1 MTGVLDVLG
10 LVITA
15 LERARVRYTIGGS
28 FASSFAGEPRASLDA
43 DIVVE
48 MNRDQVAPF
57 VEALGTAF
65 YADEDALRRAVTSGS
80 STNVIHQASGVK
92 VDLFVASSALE
103 RQQLARRRP
112 VTVDVGRIWYVHS
125 PEDILL
131 QKLLWYRRGS
141 ESSERQWRDIL
152 GILLVRGETLDRAYV
167 DDTAVKLQ
175 LDDLLERAR
184 REVQGR

>member
-48 MNRDQVAPF
+48 MDRDQVAPF
-57 VEALGTAF
+57 VVALGTTF
-65 YADEDALRRAVTSGS
+65 YADEDALRRAVMSSS

-131 QKLLWYRRGS
+131 QKLLWYRRGG
-141 ESSERQWRDIL
+141 ESSDRQWRDIL

-167 DDTAVKLQ
+167 DDTAVKLH
-175 LDDLLERAR
+175 LNDLLERAR
-184 REVQGR
+184 REAQGG

>member
-1 MTGVLDVLG
+1 VTGILDVLG

-15 LERARVRYTIGGS
+15 FERARVRYTIGGS

-48 MNRDQVAPF
+48 MDRDHVAPF

-65 YADEDALRRAVTSGS
+65 YLDEEALRRAVMAGS
-80 STNVIHQASGVK
+80 STNVIHHASGVK
-92 VDLFVASSALE
+92 VDLFVASSALD
-103 RQQLARRRP
+103 RQQLERRRP
-112 VTVDVGRIWYVHS
+112 VTVDGNRTWYVHS

-131 QKLLWYRRGS
+131 QKLLWYRRGN
-141 ESSERQWRDIL
+141 ESSDRQWRDIL
-152 GILLVRGETLDRAYV
+152 GIVLVRGDSLDRAYV
-167 DDTAVKLQ
+167 DDTAATLQ
-175 LDDLLERAR
+175 LTDLLERAR